1 MMNAD
6 VCVSAGVLRIL
17 AAAVVLGA
25 GGLGWPGAAFAQE
38 PEVRPDPLLP
48 PANRPGAERR
58 GFEAL
63 VNATVHV
70 GPGLVIENATLVVRD
85 GVIVA
90 VGPSASTPVPAGA
103 LTRDAAGLH
112 IYPGLIEAY
121 LEVESPR
128 VDGERAGAHW
138 SARVMPQRNATD
150 GRGVDEG
157 TARQLRGMGFV
168 AAGIV
173 PKGGV
178 FRGSSAVVSLAQESE
193 DSSERKPA
201 VYKASGMQTVA
212 FETVGGDGDVSRW
225 GGYPDSQMGAIAL
238 IRQTL
243 SDADYV
249 AGLGAGGAVDAART
263 TVDLGVNALA
273 PLGKRDGS
281 VAGLMFTV
289 EDELEVLRAAKIAR
303 EFARPAVVVTGG
315 TDFRRLEA
323 ISEAHA
329 GGKGI
334 GLVVPLNYVEKPRVA
349 SLGDAEAVDLR
360 ELMMWEQSPTNA
372 RRLAQAGVS
381 FAITTSKIKDRG
393 QFPDRLRTAIRHGLT
408 NEQALASLTVEP
420 ARLLGVEDQL
430 GTLDAGKRA
439 SFVVYDG
446 PMLEKKTKVRE
457 TWIDGL
463 RHEVTPAP
471 TKLEGTWDLTV
482 AGAPEAERLLIVDE
496 GNAITVTRGEKQVKA
511 TEVSVLGTRLSL
523 AFDHEKLD
531 EAQPGVFTLT
541 GLVTFDTTAATLR
554 GTIVRADGQRAAV
567 SGVRRPASGLVGTW
581 RVFERDGVAINPEE
595 KAGTTIIVTRDGVT
609 LVSEDAEGK
618 KSESKGEKVRVS
630 PKGEPNAGSFERAVE
645 GAPRR
650 SAVVLR
656 EGDVLVIRETWEEPA
671 AAGVEGATPTKRES
685 VLRARA
691 RAAEKEDDEV
701 KPQVAEVLP
710 GLPLGAYAIKEY
722 PKAERVAIINATVW
736 TSGPAGIIRD
746 GAVLLSD
753 GVIAYVGPGAS
764 MPRFGSEYRV
774 IDAQGK
780 HVTPGIIDCHSHTGI
795 SKGVNE
801 SGQAVTCE
809 VRIADVTNPDAINWY
824 RQLAG
829 GVTSVNNL
837 HGSANAIGGQSQT
850 NKVRWGAVRP
860 DDMHMEAAKPGVKF
874 ALGENPKQ
882 SNWGDRNVTRYPQ
895 TRMGV
900 EAIIR
905 DRFVAGREY
914 AAMWKRFEDGG
925 RQGVPPRR
933 DLELEAMAE
942 ILAGTRLI
950 HCHSYRQDEVQMLAQ
965 LCAEFGIRIGTYQH
979 NLEGYKVAEF
989 VRQQAIGASLFSDW
1003 WGFKVEVQDGIP
1015 YAGPIMHEQGVVVSY
1030 NSDSDELARRMHVEA
1045 AKAHKYSWQKDG
1057 TFSVSEEE
1065 ALKFVT
1071 LNPAKQLGVESRVGS
1086 LETGK
1091 DADVVIWSGSP
1102 LSSTS
1107 RCEATFVDGRLLFSL
1122 EKDKELREQNAR
1134 ERARIVQ
1141 RLLAGDKKP
1150 KDGQKTDKGDK
1161 AGEAGGAKT
1170 PDSAGETVKKEVVD
1184 TPSDKPPR
1192 TGDRRGL
1199 IAAMVDDSTRLR
1211 RELFLD
1217 MMRRGIN
1224 PADHRAGVC
1233 GCDEHMGR

>member
-1 MMNAD
+1 MNIDD
-6 VCVSAGVLRIL
+6 VCARAGVARLL
-17 AAAVVLGA
+17 VVAMMLGA
-25 GGLGWPGAAFAQE
+25 GGGGAAAQG

-48 PANRPGAERR
+48 PANRPGGERR

-70 GPGLVIENATLVVRD
+70 SPGRVIENATLVVRD

-90 VGPSASTPVPAGA
+90 VGPGASTPVPAGA
-103 LTRDAAGLH
+103 RTRDAAGLH
-112 IYPGLIEAY
+112 IFPGLIEAY
-121 LEVESPR
+121 LEVDAPR
-128 VDGERAGAHW
+128 VDGDRAGAHW
-138 SARVMPQRNATD
+138 SARVMPQRRATD

-157 TARQLRGMGFV
+157 TAKQLRGMGFV
-168 AAGIV
+168 AAGIA

-178 FRGSSAVVSLAQESE
+178 FRGTSAVVSLAQESE
-193 DSSERKPA
+193 DSSERRPA
-201 VYKASGMQTVA
+201 VYKAEGMQTVA
-212 FETVGGDGDVSRW
+212 FETAGGDGDVSRW

-243 SDADYV
+243 SDADFV

-263 TVDLGVNALA
+263 TVDLGVNALT
-273 PLGKRDGS
+273 PLGRREGN

-303 EFARPAVVVTGG
+303 EFERPAVVVTGG
-315 TDFRRLEA
+315 TEFRRLEA
-323 ISEAHA
+323 IGEAHA

-334 GLVVPLNYVEKPRVA
+334 GLVVPLSFVEKPRVA

-360 ELMMWEQSPTNA
+360 DLMMWEQSPTNA
-372 RRLAQAGVS
+372 RRLAQAGVA

-393 QFPDRLRTAIRHGLT
+393 QFPERLRTAVRHGLT
-408 NEQALASLTVEP
+408 AEQALASLTVEP

-430 GTLDAGKRA
+430 GTLDVGKRA

-463 RHEVTPAP
+463 RHEINAAP
-471 TKLEGTWDLTV
+471 TKLEGTWDLTL
-482 AGAPEAERLLIVDE
+482 AGAGEAERLLIIEE
-496 GNAITVTRGEKQVKA
+496 GNAVTVTRGDKQVKA
-511 TEVSVLGTRLSL
+511 TEVSVQGTRVSL

-531 EAQPGVFTLT
+531 EASPGVFTLS
-541 GLVTFDTTAATLR
+541 GLVTFDTTASATLR
-554 GTIVRADGQRAAV
+554 GTIVRANGLRAEVA
-567 SGVRRPASGLVGTW
+567 GVRRPASGLVGTW
-581 RVFERDGVAINPEE
+581 RVFERDDAPADPAD
-595 KAGTTIIVTRDGVT
+595 KAGMTIVVTRDGVT
-609 LVSEDAEGK
+609 LVSTDPEGK

-645 GAPRR
+645 GGPRR

-671 AAGVEGATPTKRES
+671 AAGVEGASPTKRES

-691 RAAEKEDDEV
+691 KAAEKEDDEV
-701 KPQVAEVLP
+701 TPQVPEMLP
-710 GLPLGAYAIKEY
+710 GLPMGAYAIKEY
-722 PKAERVAIINATVW
+722 PKAERVAIVNATVW

-746 GAVLLSD
+746 GAVLMSD

-809 VRIADVTNPDAINWY
+809 VRIADVTNSDAINWY

-860 DDMHMEAAKPGVKF
+860 DDMHLDGAKPGVKF

-882 SNWGDRNVTRYPQ
+882 SNWGDRNITRYPQ

-914 AAMWKRFEDGG
+914 AQMWKRYEDGG

-950 HCHSYRQDEVQMLAQ
+950 HCHSYRQDEVQMLAN

-989 VRQQAIGASLFSDW
+989 VKQQAIGASLFSDW

-1045 AKAHKYSWQKDG
+1045 AKAHKYSRQKDG
-1057 TFSVSEEE
+1057 TYSVSEEE

-1071 LNPAKQLGVESRVGS
+1071 LNPAKQLGIESRVGS

-1102 LSSTS
+1102 MSSTS

-1122 EKDKELREQNAR
+1122 EKDRELREQNAR
-1134 ERARIVQ
+1134 ERARIIQ

-1150 KDGQKTDKGDK
+1150 KDAK
-1161 AGEAGGAKT
+1161 AGEKDAKDEKAGDAVT
-1170 PDSAGETVKKEVVD
+1170 PAGESGKKEMVD
-1184 TPSDKPPR
+1184 TPADKPPR
-1192 TGDRRGL
+1192 AGDRRGL
-1199 IAAMVDDSTRLR
+1199 IATMVDDSARLR